1 MSDIQKIKLKRTEKA
16 LSNST
21 LQSSKL
27 DFGEPLTVQSGYL
40 VVGTEDNSNVSAC
53 KTVKLQRQGI
63 IDKSVFYTGNE
74 STAQLKNDADPQ
86 VNILP
91 LTTAANVSYGNSN
104 LNTVIGNIIN
114 GNTVIPNATHAVTA
128 DTATNSN
135 NLKTTSANSKCYIL
149 GVADL
154 EDPNKQVFHAAPV
167 SGSGVENTGGIYF
180 DTTGVLFGA
189 AWNDFAEFRK
199 CENVIPGTCV
209 VEIGNGKLRKSD
221 SYLLPAAGIISDTFG
236 MIIGEQSKDSLPL
249 AVAGRVLAFV
259 EDRDKLKVGDVL
271 KTAPNG
277 KLAKM
282 KRREIRKYPDRIVGY
297 VSEFPTYEKWNTVP
311 VNGRIWIKIK

>member
-1 MSDIQKIKLKRTEKA
+1 MSDIQKIKIKRTTKA
-16 LSNST
+16 LTNST
-21 LQSSKL
+21 LKSSKL
-27 DFGEPLTVQSGYL
+27 DFGEPLLLQSGYL
-40 VVGTEDNSNVSAC
+40 IIGTADNSNVSAC
-53 KTVKLQRQGI
+53 KAIKLQDQSRI
-63 IDKSVFYTGNE
+63 NNNIFYTGST
-74 STAQLKNDADPQ
+74 STAQLTNDAGTNVMPK
-86 VNILP
+86 
-91 LTTAANVSYGNSN
+91 TTAANVSYGNSN
-104 LNTVIGNIIN
+104 LNTVIGNIIS
-114 GNTVIPNATHAVTA
+114 GSTTVPNATHAVNA
-128 DTATNSN
+128 DNATNTT
-135 NLKTTSANSKCYIL
+135 NLKTTSASNKCYIL
-149 GVADL
+149 GVTDVTTNT
-154 EDPNKQVFHAAPV
+154 NKQVFHAAPV

-189 AWNDFAEFRK
+189 AWNDFAEYRK

-259 EDRDKLKVGDVL
+259 EDRDKLKVGDAL

-277 KLAKM
+277 RLAKM

>member
-1 MSDIQKIKLKRTEKA
+1 MSDIQKIKIKRTTKA
-16 LSNST
+16 LTNAT

-27 DFGEPLTVQSGYL
+27 DFGEILTVQSGYL
-40 VVGTEDNSNVSAC
+40 VVGTADNSNVSAC
-53 KTVKLQRQGI
+53 KAVKLQAQSRI
-63 IDKSVFYTGNE
+63 NNSIFYTGNT
-74 STAQLKNDADPQ
+74 STAQLTNDAGT
-86 VNILP
+86 NIMP
-91 LTTAANVSYGNSN
+91 KTTAENVAYGNSN
-104 LNTVIGNIIN
+104 VNAALNNINNYIN
-114 GNTVIPNATHAVTA
+114 GNISVPKAT
-128 DTATNSN
+128 DATNTEY
-135 NLKTTSANSKCYIL
+135 LKTTAAGNGNYYIL
-149 GVADL
+149 GINNTSST
-154 EDPNKQVFHAAPV
+154 NKSIYHAT
-167 SGSGVENTGGIYF
+167 SGSANANGIYF
-180 DTTGVLFGA
+180 NQTGVLFGA

-236 MIIGEQSKDSLPL
+236 MIIGDQSKDSLPL

-259 EDRDKLKVGDVL
+259 EDRDKLKVGDAL

-311 VNGRIWIKIK
+311 VNGRIWVKIK

>member
-16 LSNST
+16 LSNND
-21 LQSSKL
+21 LKISKL
-27 DFGEPLTVQSGYL
+27 DFGEPLTVKSGYL
-40 VVGTEDNSNVSAC
+40 IIGTTDNSNVSEC
-53 KTVKLQRQGI
+53 KGVKLQNQSI
-63 IDKSVFYTGNE
+63 LDSSVFFTGTTG
-74 STAQLKNDADPQ
+74 STGVAQLTNDAGTVLMPKT
-86 VNILP
+86 I
-91 LTTAANVSYGNSN
+91 AANVTYGNSN
-104 LNTVIGNIIN
+104 VNAALNNISSYIN
-114 GNTVIPNATHAVTA
+114 GNTSVPKAT
-128 DTATNSN
+128 DATNTEY
-135 NLKTTSANSKCYIL
+135 LKTTSASSKCYIL
-149 GVADL
+149 GVTATTTNT
-154 EDPNKQVFHAAPV
+154 NKQVYHAAPIP
-167 SGSGVENTGGIYF
+167 GAENEGGIYF
-180 DTTGVLFGA
+180 DQTGVLFGS

-236 MIIGEQSKDSLPL
+236 MIIGEQNKDSLPF

-259 EDRDKLKVGDVL
+259 EEKDKLKIGDAL

-277 KLAKM
+277 RLAKM

-297 VSEFPTYEKWNTVP
+297 VSEFPNYEKWNTVP

>member
-16 LSNST
+16 LSNNDLKT
-21 LQSSKL
+21 SKL
-27 DFGEPLTVQSGYL
+27 DFGEPLTVKSGYL
-40 VVGTEDNSNVSAC
+40 IIGTTDNSNVSAC
-53 KTVKLQRQGI
+53 KGVKLQNQSILDG
-63 IDKSVFYTGNE
+63 SVFFTGTTG
-74 STAQLKNDADPQ
+74 SAGVAQLTNDAGTVLMPKT
-86 VNILP
+86 I
-91 LTTAANVSYGNSN
+91 AANVTYGNSN
-104 LNTVIGNIIN
+104 VNAALNNINNYIN
-114 GNTVIPNATHAVTA
+114 GNTEIPLATTAVNA
-128 DTATNSN
+128 N
-135 NLKTTSANSKCYIL
+135 NLKTTSASNKCYIL
-149 GVADL
+149 GVTDVVT
-154 EDPNKQVFHAAPV
+154 NTTKQVFHAAPIT
-167 SGSGVENTGGIYF
+167 GAENEGGIYF
-180 DTTGVLFGA
+180 DSTGVLFGS

-259 EDRDKLKVGDVL
+259 EEKDKLKVGDAL

-277 KLAKM
+277 RLAKM

>member
-1 MSDIQKIKLKRTEKA
+1 MSDIQKIKIKRTEKS
-16 LSNST
+16 LNNST
-21 LQSSKL
+21 LKSSKL
-27 DFGEPLTVQSGYL
+27 DFGEPLMLQSGYL
-40 VVGTEDNSNVSAC
+40 IVGSEDNSNVSTC
-53 KTVKLQRQGI
+53 KAIKLQDQSRI
-63 IDKSVFYTGNE
+63 NNSIFYTGNT
-74 STAQLKNDADPQ
+74 STAQLTNDAGTNVMPK
-86 VNILP
+86 
-91 LTTAANVSYGNSN
+91 TTAANVSYGNSN
-104 LNTVIGNIIN
+104 LNTVVGNIIN
-114 GNTVIPNATHAVTA
+114 GNTVVPNATHAVTA

-135 NLKTTSANSKCYIL
+135 SLKTTSANSKCYIL

-154 EDPNKQVFHAAPV
+154 EDPNKPVFHAAPV

-259 EDRDKLKVGDVL
+259 EEKNKLKVGDAL